1 MSSATLPAP
10 GRMSD
15 TDFSQVTRHAPLVS
29 LDIIVRNRE
38 NKVLV
43 MLRND
48 EPAKASYFVPG
59 GRISKNEPLEVAFE
73 RVILRETG
81 QPLKFPAARF
91 RGVYQHFYAANRFSN
106 PEFGTH
112 YVVLAHDI
120 TIEHDRAIDLD
131 ETHSS
136 YRWLSEAELLASPDV
151 HEYVKDYF
159 RAERRHHH
167 APL

>member
-1 MSSATLPAP
+1 
-10 GRMSD
+10 MSD
-15 TDFSQVTRHAPLVS
+15 ADFAQVTRNAPLVS
-29 LDIIVRNRE
+29 VDIILRDRE

-48 EPAKASYFVPG
+48 EPARSTYFVPG
-59 GRISKNEPLEVAFE
+59 GRIAKNEPIAAAFE

-81 QPLKFPAARF
+81 KPLKYADARL
-91 RGVYQHFYAANRFSN
+91 RGVYQHFYAANRFDN

-112 YVVLAHDI
+112 YVVLAHDVALGG
-120 TIEHDRAIDLD
+120 EGAIALD

-136 YRWLSEAELLASPDV
+136 YRWMSEAELLASPDV

-159 RAERRHHH
+159 RAQGRQHH

>member
-1 MSSATLPAP
+1 MSGATLLAS

-15 TDFSQVTRHAPLVS
+15 ADFSQVTRNAPLVS
-29 LDIIVRNRE
+29 FDVIVRNRE

-73 RVILRETG
+73 RVLLRETG
-81 QPLKFPAARF
+81 QPLKFAAAQF

-112 YVVLAHDI
+112 YVVLAYDI
-120 TIEHDRAIDLD
+120 AIEHDGAIDLD

-159 RAERRHHH
+159 RAERRCNH